1 MLSVEDES
9 MFASFEKEEEEDP
22 SPRKVIDET
31 RSIYQSRTL
40 PKPKNGRWGLPVLCD
55 FGEARIGNIQET
67 GPFVQ
72 PHIYRSP
79 EIVFE
84 MPWGSPVDIWNV
96 AALVRLLG
104 FNQRAKLFSQDARLG
119 TSLKANIYSTIYST
133 RTAFMTHS
141 STWPK

>member
-9 MFASFEKEEEEDP
+9 MFESFEKEEEEDP
-22 SPRKVIDET
+22 SPRKAIDET
-31 RSIYQSRTL
+31 RSIYLSRSL

-55 FGEARIGNIQET
+55 FGEARIGKIQET

-72 PHIYRSP
+72 PHIYRAP

-96 AALVRLLG
+96 AALVSLLCL
-104 FNQRAKLFSQDARLG
+104 NQRAKLFSRYARLG
-119 TSLKANIYSTIYST
+119 TSSKANICFTVYST
-133 RTAFMTHS
+133 RTAFMTRS